1 MYRWMSIM
9 VMRGVYEF
17 YMEHQ
22 MLIVLN
28 SLPEEW
34 MSVRLSLEYRLESLD
49 FNNLVDE
56 KLFEREHQYTEK

>member
-1 MYRWMSIM
+1 MSD
-9 VMRGVYEF
+9 VYEF

-22 MLIVLN
+22 LLIVFN

-49 FNNLVDE
+49 FNNLDDE
-56 KLFEREHQYTEK
+56 MLL